1 MDIEKEIVKKVEEMT
16 IEKEGDDG
24 DKDKEDNKEEE
35 GIIIDDEEDD
45 FEEFE

>member
-1 MDIEKEIVKKVEEMT
+1 MDIEKKIEEMT
-16 IEKEGDDG
+16 IEKEGKDA
-24 DKDKEDNKEEE
+24 DKEKEENKEEE